1 MDNLNIISL
10 NVRGI
15 RGSKRFSI
23 YKWLT
28 ENKFDVCLIQETYCT
43 KDFAPI
49 MKKGW
54 NGNIFH
60 SFTSS
65 EHSKGVSILLRKGME
80 CKVLSVHCDKIG
92 RLLLV
97 NIEVNGLKCT
107 FCNVYSPNNVT
118 DRVHFL
124 TEVKEFVQ
132 KHSLSRQNLYLGGD
146 YNCVYSVM
154 IRQVELWTKA
164 QVHLLD

>member
-1 MDNLNIISL
+1 MDCVFLSFLESTVETLKRIMDNLDIISL

-15 RGSKRFSI
+15 RGNKRFSI

-28 ENKFDVCLIQETYCT
+28 ENKFDVCIIQETYCT

-65 EHSKGVSILLRKGME
+65 EHSKGVSILFRKGME

-107 FCNVYSPNNVT
+107 FCNVQS
-118 DRVHFL
+118 
-124 TEVKEFVQ
+124 
-132 KHSLSRQNLYLGGD
+132 NL
-146 YNCVYSVM
+146 C
-154 IRQVELWTKA
+154 
-164 QVHLLD
+164 